1 MKRKKSVDKMRISF
15 DLDEVLFVNPADH
28 TCERKLIFPLSL
40 IFRERLRYGT
50 PDLINSLQKLGYE
63 VWVYTSSY
71 RTEFYIKSLFFCY
84 GVRFDGIVNAMRH
97 EKEVQKFSSTRLPQ
111 KVPSR
116 YRISLH
122 VDDETV
128 ICSYGRE
135 LGFDAYQLD
144 AEDADWKEKIIER
157 AGEVKH
163 KWESNH

>member
-1 MKRKKSVDKMRISF
+1 
-15 DLDEVLFVNPADH
+15 
-28 TCERKLIFPLSL
+28 
-40 IFRERLRYGT
+40 
-50 PDLINSLQKLGYE
+50 
-63 VWVYTSSY
+63 
-71 RTEFYIKSLFFCY
+71 
-84 GVRFDGIVNAMRH
+84 MRH

-157 AGEVKH
+157 AGEVKA
-163 KWESNH
+163 KWEKSQ